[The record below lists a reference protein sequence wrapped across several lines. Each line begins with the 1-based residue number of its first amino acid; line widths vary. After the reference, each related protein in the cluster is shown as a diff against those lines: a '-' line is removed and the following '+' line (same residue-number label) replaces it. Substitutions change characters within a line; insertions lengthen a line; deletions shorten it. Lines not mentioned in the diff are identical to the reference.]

1 MGETELSKEYSN
13 GELTVIWKPRKCI
26 HSEVC
31 VKMLPDVYHPGK
43 KPWIAPENAST
54 KELRAQIDKCPSG
67 ALSYRLEG
75 NTAPQEEEDNTMVEV
90 VPNGP
95 LLVRGRLAVTM
106 ADGSTET
113 KDRSTAF
120 CRCGDSANKPYCDG
134 SHRTNGFEG

>member
-1 MGETELSKEYSN
+1 MGESEISKEYSN

-31 VKMLPDVYHPGK
+31 IKTLPRVYHPGK
-43 KPWIAPENAST
+43 KPWITPENAST
-54 KELRAQIDKCPSG
+54 QELRAQIDKCPSG
-67 ALSYRLEG
+67 ALSYKLEG
-75 NTAPQEEEDNTMVEV
+75 TNTGQKQEDDTKVEV

-106 ADGSTET
+106 VNGSTET

-120 CRCGDSANKPYCDG
+120 CRCGASANKPYCDG